1 MAGGDTTIDLA
12 CVGKKLICDN
22 WSVPSTT
29 ALSGAALLETP
40 DAITKC
46 LAQQA
51 EFELRLGPPRSSG
64 GDAFFCPA
72 VADVMRVRPR
82 AAFISQIVR
91 DRPAP
96 PRRSAQAEA
105 LEPTAP
111 RRGRNP

>member
-51 EFELRLGPPRSSG
+51 ALNSG
-64 GDAFFCPA
+64 WSAALVRRRCFFL
-72 VADVMRVRPR
+72 
-82 AAFISQIVR
+82 S
-91 DRPAP
+91 
-96 PRRSAQAEA
+96 
-105 LEPTAP
+105 
-111 RRGRNP
+111 RGC